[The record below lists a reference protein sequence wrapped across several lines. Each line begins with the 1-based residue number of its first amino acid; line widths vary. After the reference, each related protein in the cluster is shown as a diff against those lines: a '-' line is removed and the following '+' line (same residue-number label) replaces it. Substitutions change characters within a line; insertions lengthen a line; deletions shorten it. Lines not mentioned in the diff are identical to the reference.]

1 MTGKDPLNISGQ
13 LVAEKYRIEHL
24 VGEGG
29 FAMVY
34 RAEHTIWKQPVA
46 VKFFS
51 GLSQAP
57 AEHRAELQR
66 QFIQEGALLTEL
78 SSQTA
83 GIVQARDVGV
93 YTSPWGLWMPYMVL
107 EWLEGSPLDVVMAQD
122 LREGQPWS
130 ESEVM
135 GFLRRILP
143 ILDVAHR
150 RGIAHR
156 DIKPANIFIMGE
168 PARSTEVPCK
178 LLDFGVAKMVSD
190 QAALGD
196 GFAKT
201 GMAITSFTP
210 RYGAPE
216 QFTRSFG
223 ATGPWTDVYAVALM
237 ATEMLAARVAL
248 QGDDLIQYGFAS
260 ADPDQRPTPNRLGAA
275 ISDQL
280 EAVFAKALE
289 VGTQDRFQS
298 AGEFLEA
305 ALAAVGQTPAPG
317 FDPAITARPITAP
330 SSTMQLAPTV
340 MLPADSPPTAPPTL
354 RPQRPIDEEPK
365 ERPKSKSSGLGM
377 TVIVLVVLVGGA
389 IAFSTTKYK
398 GAKETR
404 IFITSVVEASKKE
417 ASRVFP
423 GLRPTP
429 APGTTPAAR
438 KLALV
443 TNSAPA
449 TPECPAGTR
458 PVTPDPKD
466 GLCIDELPI
475 SETMYA
481 ACATCEAPKVPP
493 APKGKGKGSGKRHS
507 EFCLNGSNPTPTAI
521 SCIGKAQ
528 AEAYCKS
535 RGARLP
541 SENEMRALRPASSE
555 MGLEW
560 IQGAKSAKDKL
571 APFRCV
577 HGH

>member
-1 MTGKDPLNISGQ
+1 
-13 LVAEKYRIEHL
+13 
-24 VGEGG
+24 
-29 FAMVY
+29 
-34 RAEHTIWKQPVA
+34 
-46 VKFFS
+46 
-51 GLSQAP
+51 
-57 AEHRAELQR
+57 
-66 QFIQEGALLTEL
+66 
-78 SSQTA
+78 
-83 GIVQARDVGV
+83 
-93 YTSPWGLWMPYMVL
+93 
-107 EWLEGSPLDVVMAQD
+107 
-122 LREGQPWS
+122 
-130 ESEVM
+130 
-135 GFLRRILP
+135 
-143 ILDVAHR
+143 
-150 RGIAHR
+150 
-156 DIKPANIFIMGE
+156 
-168 PARSTEVPCK
+168 
-178 LLDFGVAKMVSD
+178 MVSD

-237 ATEMLAARVAL
+237 ASEMLTAKIAL

-260 ADPDQRPTPNRLGAA
+260 ADPGQRPTPNRLGAS

-280 EAVFAKALE
+280 EAVFAKALA
-289 VGTQDRFQS
+289 VGTQDRFQN

-305 ALAAVGQTPAPG
+305 TLAAAGLSAAAS
-317 FDPAITARPITAP
+317 FDPAITARPSPAP
-330 SSTMQLAPTV
+330 TSTMQLAPTV
-340 MLPADSPPTAPPTL
+340 MLPSESPPTAPPTL
-354 RPQRPIDEEPK
+354 RPQRQIDDEPK
-365 ERPKSKSSGLGM
+365 EKPESKSSGLGM

-398 GAKETR
+398 GARETR
-404 IFITSVVEASKKE
+404 TFITSVVEASKKE

-429 APGTTPAAR
+429 PPGTAPAAR

-443 TNSAPA
+443 TNPVPA

-475 SETMYA
+475 SETQYA
-481 ACATCEAPKVPP
+481 ACATCDPPKVPP
-493 APKGKGKGSGKRHS
+493 PPKGKGGGKRHS
-507 EFCLNGSNPTPTAI
+507 EFCLAGKNPTPTAI

-541 SENEMRALRPASSE
+541 SEGEMRALRPAPQE
-555 MGLEW
+555 LGFEW
-560 IQGAKSAKDKL
+560 VQSGKTTRDKL